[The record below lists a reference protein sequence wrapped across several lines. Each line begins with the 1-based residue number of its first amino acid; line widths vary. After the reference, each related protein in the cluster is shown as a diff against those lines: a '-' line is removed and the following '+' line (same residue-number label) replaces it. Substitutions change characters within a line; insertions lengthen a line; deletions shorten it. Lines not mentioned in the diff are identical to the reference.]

1 MRQVTLRTGEKIPQL
16 GLGTW
21 HMGERGA
28 DRAAEAKAVRAGV
41 DLGVTLIDTA
51 EMYGE
56 GGAEEV
62 VAAATTGIRD
72 KVFIVSKVYPHNAS
86 RTGAV
91 AACER
96 SLKRLKTDRIDL
108 YLLHWRGSHPLSE
121 TVAAFE
127 KLRADGKIRH
137 WGVSNFDTSDMA
149 EVRGVKGGDNCA
161 SNQVLYNLG
170 SRGIDYDLIDDC
182 AKHKVMVMAYT
193 PLGQGA
199 ILRDAAVGKIA
210 KKHGVVPA
218 AIAIAWTMR
227 HPNVVSI
234 PKASNLAHVKE
245 NAAAADLVLDAGD
258 LAALDA
264 AFPPPNRKRPLGML

>member
-1 MRQVTLRTGEKIPQL
+1 MRHVTLRTGEKIPQL

-21 HMGERGA
+21 HMGERGSS
-28 DRAAEAKAVRAGV
+28 RAAEAKAVRAGI
-41 DLGVTLIDTA
+41 DLGVTLLDTA

-62 VAAATTGIRD
+62 VAEAVAGIRD